1 MIKAKAAGSPKQR
14 KIMLN
19 LIFLATARVPDAGTT
34 LSLLAIAMGGLTF
47 LRAKLK

>member
-1 MIKAKAAGSPKQR
+1 
-14 KIMLN
+14 MLN
-19 LIFLATARVPDAGTT
+19 LILAVARVPDSGMT